1 MTDKLALERQTLLKN
16 IRRTRMST
24 TPGDAMLLSILIQTA
39 RARRGIEVGVF
50 AGYGAIH
57 MGIAFE
63 RTRGRLYSLEID
75 PRRAA
80 TARSNLRKAGLDHTV
95 TVLCGDALELLPR
108 LRGRFDFLFLD
119 AVKRDYLRYLKAVEP
134 KLKPGA
140 VVVADNVIVYA
151 SEMRD
156 FLRYLRTSPDYET
169 VLVRA
174 SMVKGDGMT
183 VSLKLR

>member
-1 MTDKLALERQTLLKN
+1 MNDRLLQARESLLKR

-24 TPGDAMLLSILIQTA
+24 TPGDAMLLRILIQTA

-63 RTRGRLYSLEID
+63 RTGGRLYSLEID
-75 PRRAA
+75 PKRAA
-80 TARSNLRKAGLDHTV
+80 TAQSNVRQAGLEKTV
-95 TVLCGDALELLPR
+95 AVLCGDALELIPR

-119 AVKRDYLRYLKAVEP
+119 AVKRDYLRYLKAAEP

-140 VVVADNVIVYA
+140 VVVADNVIVHA

-156 FLRYLRTSPDYET
+156 FLRYIRTSPDYET

-174 SMVKGDGMT
+174 SMEKGDGMT